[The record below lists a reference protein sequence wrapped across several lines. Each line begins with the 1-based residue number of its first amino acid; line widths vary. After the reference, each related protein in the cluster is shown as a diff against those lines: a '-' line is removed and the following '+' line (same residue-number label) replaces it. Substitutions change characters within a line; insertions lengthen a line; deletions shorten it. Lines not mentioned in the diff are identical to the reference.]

1 MTSEQIKYIIH
12 NQALKRMEEHM
23 HEIEFYDVWETCALT
38 ESVKYIDRDGKIR
51 LDIDFEEFK
60 QLFEQALYNCCLMEI
75 QYRDTEL
82 MKKTPY
88 RIRKAMELYTVS
100 ADTMKKCDMIMHV
113 NPLFDNRKKGAK

>member
-1 MTSEQIKYIIH
+1 MTSEQIKYIIQ
-12 NQALKRMEEHM
+12 NQALKRMEQHM
-23 HEIEFYDVWETCALT
+23 HEVEIPDVWEACAFT

-51 LDIDFEEFK
+51 LDIDYEEFK

-75 QYRDTEL
+75 QYRDSEL

-100 ADTMKKCDMIMHV
+100 ADVMKKCDMIMHV
-113 NPLFDNRKKGAK
+113 SPLFDNRKKGAK